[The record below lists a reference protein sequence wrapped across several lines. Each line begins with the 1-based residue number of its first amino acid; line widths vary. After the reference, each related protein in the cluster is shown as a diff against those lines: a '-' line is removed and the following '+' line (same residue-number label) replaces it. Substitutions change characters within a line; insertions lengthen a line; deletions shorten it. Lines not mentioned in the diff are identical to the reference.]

1 MSAIFYA
8 YEIRPEID
16 DEHADWY
23 PTNDREWMDAEEG
36 VYPIYYDDG
45 NGKGPQ
51 YEGPITID
59 LLRKLDAALG
69 KPWGLS

>member
-1 MSAIFYA
+1 MSTIFYA

-16 DEHADWY
+16 DEIPDWY
-23 PTNDREWMDAEEG
+23 PTTSKNWLLHCG
-36 VYPIYYDDG
+36 TLPIYYDDDD
-45 NGKGPQ
+45 GKGPQ

-69 KPWGLS
+69 KRWGLS

>member
-1 MSAIFYA
+1 MSARFYV

-16 DEHADWY
+16 DENADWY
-23 PTNDREWMDAEEG
+23 PTIMREWQESPDA
-36 VYPIYYDDG
+36 VFPIYYDDDDG
-45 NGKGPQ
+45 RGPQ
-51 YEGPITID
+51 YEGPISRD

>member
-16 DEHADWY
+16 DEDADWY
-23 PTNDREWMDAEEG
+23 ETTAPEWNKNRG
-36 VYPIYYDDG
+36 RGWPIYYDDD